1 VKTFSG
7 LRRWRDAL
15 VENNALHQGRYG
27 CPLGSLAN
35 EVSDH
40 DTVARA
46 KLEDLFAA
54 WHELFGDIIRRFQ
67 VDGVVPQDA
76 DVDQLT
82 TGFVAA
88 VQGGYLL
95 AQTTR
100 DVTPMASAIDMAV
113 AHLHLLARE
122 QSEAS

>member
-1 VKTFSG
+1 LDDVVLASKVSKSQLYRHFEDKPALVRAVVDLVGERKIASERARLESVKTFSG

-54 WHELFGDIIRRFQ
+54 WQELF
-67 VDGVVPQDA
+67 
-76 DVDQLT
+76 
-82 TGFVAA
+82 
-88 VQGGYLL
+88 
-95 AQTTR
+95 
-100 DVTPMASAIDMAV
+100 
-113 AHLHLLARE
+113 
-122 QSEAS
+122 